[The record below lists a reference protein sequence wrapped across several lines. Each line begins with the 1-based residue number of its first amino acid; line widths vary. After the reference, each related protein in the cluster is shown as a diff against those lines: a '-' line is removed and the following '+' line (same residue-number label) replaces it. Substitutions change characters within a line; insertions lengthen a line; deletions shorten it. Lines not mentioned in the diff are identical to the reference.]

1 MPPAGEL
8 VMYSRTFGC
17 PYISVARRVFA
28 DFAIGYREIMID
40 RDPDAKARVF
50 AWTGFL
56 SVPTLIIA
64 APGSDLPLADPLAL
78 LPGASPRGV
87 DRGYL
92 ITEPHRMELKAWL
105 VKHGFLTAEESA
117 EVG

>member
-1 MPPAGEL
+1 MTPAGEL

-17 PYISVARRVFA
+17 PYVSVAKRVFA

-40 RDPDAKARVF
+40 RDPAAKARVL

-64 APGSDLPLADPLAL
+64 APGSDLPLTEPLP
-78 LPGASPRGV
+78 LPRGASPRGV
-87 DRGYL
+87 DRGTM

-105 VKHGFLTAEESA
+105 VKHGFLTAEEAA
-117 EVG
+117 EVE